1 VFGLKTLA
9 LADLAR
15 YKRAQPHRIK
25 HLLPIS
31 AGSVLMQEIGE
42 KAVAPTHS
50 LGQIA
55 ARRFCT
61 TKVPFY
67 LGRQNAFDP
76 QPMLPPDYPQGI
88 DKGRE

>member
-1 VFGLKTLA
+1 MFGLKTFA

-31 AGSVLMQEIGE
+31 LGSVLTQEIGE

-50 LGQIA
+50 LGQVA
-55 ARRFCT
+55 ACRFST

-76 QPMLPPDYPQGI
+76 QPMLPPECPQGD